1 MTARLNP
8 IRVASVPAGHPY
20 VRSVAPGP
28 EAAHILP
35 DPELGRPPGQWWP
48 PALLDPQYLFAA
60 LDGFDLLHVHFGLES
75 VPTPQLVEALAL
87 VRAAGH
93 PIVFTVHDLE
103 NPQLTDQ
110 ALHRAQLDVMIGAAD
125 ELITLTPGAAAEI
138 EARWGRIATVVPH
151 PRMAEHHPVVV
162 RVPDARPRV
171 GAHLRDLR
179 PNIDALAV
187 ARSLAAAAGA
197 LAAAGRP
204 VDAVLRLDERVRDR
218 AVAAELELVV
228 REHPAVTL
236 ERGPRQGD
244 AALERWIAG
253 LDVAVMPYSHGTHSG
268 WAELCWDL
276 GAVVVDDGHG
286 YIAEQ
291 LRDGVV
297 VAGSGEAPE
306 AVLDRALPLATA
318 PGSPERSAVVAERRA
333 RREAERAA
341 IAEAHSAVY
350 HRALRSSV
358 HN

>member
-1 MTARLNP
+1 MSARPNP

-28 EAAHILP
+28 EVARLLP

-48 PALLDPQYLFAA
+48 PAQFDPSWLRAN

-75 VPTPQLVEALAL
+75 VPTAQLVEALAL

-110 ALHRAQLDVMIGAAD
+110 AAHRAQLDVMVAAAD
-125 ELITLTPGAAAEI
+125 ELITLTPGAAAVIRE
-138 EARWGRIATVVPH
+138 RWGRAATVVPH
-151 PRMAEHHPVVV
+151 PRIAEHDPLVDLF
-162 RVPDARPRV
+162 PDARPRLGV
-171 GAHLRDLR
+171 HLRDLR

-187 ARSLAAAAGA
+187 ARSLAAGARA

-204 VDAVLRLDERVRDR
+204 VDAVLRLDERVRD
-218 AVAAELELVV
+218 AATAAELERFV
-228 REHPAVTL
+228 RDDGGLTL
-236 ERGPRQGD
+236 ERGPRQSD
-244 AALERWIAG
+244 VELERWIAG

-286 YIAEQ
+286 FIAEQ
-291 LRDGVV
+291 LPDGVV
-297 VAGSGEAPE
+297 VGAPGEAP
-306 AVLDRALPLATA
+306 AALLARALALATP
-318 PGSPERSAVVAERRA
+318 PGSPERRAIVARRKSRRDAERSG
-333 RREAERAA
+333 
-341 IAEAHSAVY
+341 IAEAHTAVY
-350 HRALRSSV
+350 RRALGSSV